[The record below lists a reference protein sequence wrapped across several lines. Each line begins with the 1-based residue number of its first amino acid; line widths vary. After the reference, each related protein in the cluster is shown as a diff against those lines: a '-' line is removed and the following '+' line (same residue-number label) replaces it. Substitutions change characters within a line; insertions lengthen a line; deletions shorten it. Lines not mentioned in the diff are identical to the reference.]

1 LGILNGIDYN
11 QFNPANDCQLSAN
24 YAIKNI
30 AKRVTNK
37 LALQD
42 KAGFPINAVIPLL
55 SLVASLVNQKEIDIL
70 AAALDSLF
78 DEADVCPTL

>member
-42 KAGFPINAVIPLL
+42 KAGFPINA
-55 SLVASLVNQKEIDIL
+55 
-70 AAALDSLF
+70 DSATEF
-78 DEADVCPTL
+78 SSEPGKPERD